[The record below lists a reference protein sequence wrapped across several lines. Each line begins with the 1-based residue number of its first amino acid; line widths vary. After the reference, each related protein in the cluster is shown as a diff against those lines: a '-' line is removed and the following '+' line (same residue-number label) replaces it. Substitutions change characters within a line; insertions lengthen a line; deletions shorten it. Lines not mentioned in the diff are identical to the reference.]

1 MRLLYRAAVFFLMM
15 PHLAERSIRENVVGT
30 IAVAAF
36 ASLASSKR
44 RRERI
49 WWRNRDLRMRL
60 TSVRPSVMRTRFRE
74 ETVFAI

>member
-15 PHLAERSIRENVVGT
+15 PHLAERSIRENVFGM
-30 IAVAAF
+30 IAEAF
-36 ASLASSKR
+36 LASLASSKR

-60 TSVRPSVMRTRFRE
+60 TSVRPSVMRTRFWE

>member
-15 PHLAERSIRENVVGT
+15 PHLAERSIIENVFGM
-30 IAVAAF
+30 IAEAF
-36 ASLASSKR
+36 VASLASSSR

-60 TSVRPSVMRTRFRE
+60 TSVRPSVMRTRFWE

>member
-15 PHLAERSIRENVVGT
+15 PHLAERSIIENVFGT
-30 IAVAAF
+30 IAEAF
-36 ASLASSKR
+36 FTSLASSSR

-60 TSVRPSVMRTRFRE
+60 TSVRPSVTRTRFRE